1 LGYGTAI
8 PAYGGAAVMREE
20 PSTEAE
26 AVGSI
31 ALDERVLVIRVVEGE
46 AIDPVESRWWE
57 VEYAGVRGFVYY
69 KLISLD

>member
-1 LGYGTAI
+1 
-8 PAYGGAAVMREE
+8 MRDK

-31 ALDERVLVIRVVEGE
+31 ALDEQVLVIRVVEGE